1 MQYWRGIHHQCQ
13 RFLSTNN
20 AGFFYKSRHFKS
32 LTLVH
37 CRKNETPQLILNNPP
52 IIFPLGDSAATIQL
66 GETISEEL
74 NQKVLATREWFGKN
88 PFAGLQDVIVAYS
101 SFTIVYDPF
110 MIRKHHAVNGTVFEW
125 IEKKLQQAYAEAV
138 IPKDSTRTI
147 TRIPV
152 CYEEEFGI
160 DLNDVCNAASLSKEE
175 IIELHL
181 SKKYRVFMLGFLP
194 GFAYMGRLEQRLIL
208 PRKETPM
215 AVTAGS
221 VGIVLNQ
228 TGIYPL
234 NSPGG
239 WHIIG
244 RTPLKMFD
252 AKEPVPVKL
261 TPGDEVQFYR
271 ITREEFDK
279 ME

>member
-1 MQYWRGIHHQCQ
+1 M
-13 RFLSTNN
+13 
-20 AGFFYKSRHFKS
+20 
-32 LTLVH
+32 
-37 CRKNETPQLILNNPP
+37 NNPP

-74 NQKVLATREWFGKN
+74 NQKVLAIREWFGKN

-110 MIRKHHAVNGTVFEW
+110 KIRKHHAVNSTVFEW
-125 IEKKLQQAYAEAV
+125 IEKKLQQAYEEAV
-138 IPKDSTRTI
+138 IPEDSTRTI

-160 DLNDVCNAASLSKEE
+160 DLNDVCNATSLSKEE

-181 SKKYRVFMLGFLP
+181 SKNYRVFMLGFLP
-194 GFAYMGRLEQRLIL
+194 GFAYMGRLEQRLKL
-208 PRKETPM
+208 PRKEIPM

-221 VGIVLNQ
+221 VGIVSNQ

-252 AKEPVPVKL
+252 AKETVPVKL
-261 TPGDEVQFYR
+261 TPGDEVQFYQ
-271 ITREEFDK
+271 ITRTEFDK
-279 ME
+279 MA